1 MAERDVVYSKLMPG
15 LLRAIRWAAN
25 SSAILAFCWTAS
37 GVIALGLG
45 SFASLRG
52 AMAAELPT
60 HHVLTLEAAR
70 QVIAAAEA
78 EAQRQGWP
86 CVIAVVDD
94 GGHLIALERM
104 DASPM
109 LASVDLAPAKAR
121 TAALFRKPT
130 KTLEDAIR
138 AGRVALVTA
147 GFVEMEGGVPLTMKG
162 EVVGAIGASSAQPD
176 WDSRIAAAGAAA
188 LSAQP

>member
-1 MAERDVVYSKLMPG
+1 MAERNVVHSKLMPG
-15 LLRAIRWAAN
+15 LLRVIRCLAK

-37 GVIALGLG
+37 GAIALG
-45 SFASLRG
+45 FASFVSSRD
-52 AMAAELPT
+52 ATAAELPT
-60 HHVLTLEAAR
+60 HRVLTLEAAR

-147 GFVEMEGGVPLTMKG
+147 GFVEMEGGVPLTVKG

>member
-1 MAERDVVYSKLMPG
+1 MAERNVVHSKLMPG
-15 LLRAIRWAAN
+15 LLRVIRCLAK

-37 GVIALGLG
+37 GTIALGFA
-45 SFASLRG
+45 SFASSRD
-52 AMAAELPT
+52 ATAAELPT
-60 HHVLTLEAAR
+60 HRVLTLEAAR

-130 KTLEDAIR
+130 KALEDAIR
-138 AGRVALVTA
+138 AGRVALVTT
-147 GFVEMEGGVPLTMKG
+147 GFVEMEGGVPLTVKG

>member
-1 MAERDVVYSKLMPG
+1 VHSKLISG
-15 LLRAIRWAAN
+15 FLRVIRRVAE
-25 SSAILAFCWTAS
+25 SSAILTFCWMADSAVAFGLAS
-37 GVIALGLG
+37 
-45 SFASLRG
+45 SASSRR
-52 AMAAELPT
+52 AMAADLPT
-60 HHVLTLEAAR
+60 HRVLTLDAAR

-109 LASVDLAPAKAR
+109 LASVELAPAKAR

-130 KTLEDAIR
+130 KALEDAIR
-138 AGRVALVTA
+138 AGRVALATA
-147 GFVEMEGGVPLTMKG
+147 GFVEMEGGVPLTVKG

-188 LSAQP
+188 LSARP